1 MPRSINGAG
10 YLLVKEFEGLRLRA
24 YLCPAGVWTIGYGHT
39 DGVRE
44 GMTITQTQADD
55 FLDRDLDWAEECVG
69 KFAKDPSD
77 NEFAAMVSLCF
88 NIGAARFAKSTVLRL
103 HNAGDKLG
111 AARAF
116 RMWNKATVGG
126 KLVELPGLTRRRLA
140 EEGLYLKPSSESV
153 LASPSMP
160 QEVAPPKRA
169 ITGKTVVTGAIGTA
183 AAAGAVADQVM
194 PAITAVQSAVEA
206 ATQAATTMGGAKAAL
221 VSLLDGRALPVALT
235 AVAVCCI
242 AFVVWRYVIKAR
254 RGEVVS
260 T

>member
-88 NIGAARFAKSTVLRL
+88 NVGAAGFVKSTVLRL
-103 HNAGDKLG
+103 HNTGDKLG

-140 EEGLYLKPSSESV
+140 EEGLYLKPSSESA
-153 LASPSMP
+153 LASPNMP
-160 QEVAPPKRA
+160 QEVATPPTMATSK
-169 ITGKTVVTGAIGTA
+169 TGWTAGGVAVSGAGILTELVDPDKVSA
-183 AAAGAVADQVM
+183 AA
-194 PAITAVQSAVEA
+194 TAVESLSGSAQSI
-206 ATQAATTMGGAKAAL
+206 M
-221 VSLLDGRALPVALT
+221 R
-235 AVAVCCI
+235 
-242 AFVVWRYVIKAR
+242 
-254 RGEVVS
+254 VVS
-260 T
+260 TVGPIVLGVIIVSGALFILIRHWMQKRSARAA